1 LSFTQTAAQAW
12 QRPAIFGQ
20 KTASERV
27 VCGSHNGRDR
37 HNTFATKGIM
47 EDMSKPGPARKVSDE
62 EILKAI
68 MQITAAGG
76 PFAATTEVGDKVG
89 LAQPVILD
97 RLKQLKD
104 QGVVDGKQVGSGG
117 WGWWV
122 C

>member
-1 LSFTQTAAQAW
+1 
-12 QRPAIFGQ
+12 
-20 KTASERV
+20 
-27 VCGSHNGRDR
+27 
-37 HNTFATKGIM
+37 M